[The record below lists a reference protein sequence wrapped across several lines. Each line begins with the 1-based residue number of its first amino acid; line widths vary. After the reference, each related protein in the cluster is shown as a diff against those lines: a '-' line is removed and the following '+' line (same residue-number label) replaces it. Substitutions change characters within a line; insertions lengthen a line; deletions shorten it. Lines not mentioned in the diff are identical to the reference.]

1 MWKTIIL
8 CASLFGVAA
17 LGLVTAARFIE
28 PAALPAAAAIG
39 LCLVGVVLIL
49 MAPGRAEEAQ
59 LQSMLRPAFQH
70 SSPRLEAINED
81 NVTTLSAA
89 VTGPQ
94 PSLH

>member
-17 LGLVTAARFIE
+17 LGLVTAARFVE
-28 PAALPAAAAIG
+28 PAALPVAAAIG

-49 MAPGRAEEAQ
+49 IAPGRAVAPQ
-59 LQSMLRPAFQH
+59 LQPVMRPSFPQ
-70 SSPRLEAINED
+70 SSLDTIDDDR
-81 NVTTLSAA
+81 VSTLSAA

>member
-17 LGLVTAARFIE
+17 LGLVAAARFVE
-28 PAALPAAAAIG
+28 PAALPVAAAIG

-49 MAPGRAEEAQ
+49 IAPGREVAPQ
-59 LQSMLRPAFQH
+59 LQSMLRPAFPQA
-70 SSPRLEAINED
+70 RLDTIDED
-81 NVTTLSAA
+81 AVPTLSAA

>member
-8 CASLFGVAA
+8 CASLYGVTA
-17 LGLVTAARFIE
+17 LGLVTAARFVE

-49 MAPGRAEEAQ
+49 IAPGRDAAPQ
-59 LQSMLRPAFQH
+59 LQPLMRPAFPQRSH
-70 SSPRLEAINED
+70 LETLDED
-81 NVTTLSAA
+81 AVPTLSAA